1 MRTRASLAQD
11 PYLVQRDGTRYGE
24 GDVEEEEGELGEE
37 DADDAEGLERELQRE
52 LEEHERELLAE
63 REYEREEDREEEDD
77 DDEDDEV
84 IDCYISYNL
93 LFFRLVSCENFCIGK
108 PVMRTFIH
116 YTFVYLLSK
125 LS

>member
-1 MRTRASLAQD
+1 MRYQQWDAAQQRHQAAARAHASLAQD
-11 PYLVQRDGTRYGE
+11 PYLVQHDGTRYGE
-24 GDVEEEEGELGEE
+24 GDAEEEEGELGEE

-84 IDCYISYNL
+84 C
-93 LFFRLVSCENFCIGK
+93 FCIYFLR
-108 PVMRTFIH
+108 VFLL
-116 YTFVYLLSK
+116 YL
-125 LS
+125 